1 MAEQQTLI
9 QQAFEL
15 HKAGDREAAEAA
27 CVEYLESDPNN
38 IPAMRLLGTIA
49 RETDRP
55 EKAIEA
61 LGYAL
66 QLDPNN
72 PYIAGELAASL
83 VLAGRYSESTPLLEA
98 LVTQLPDH
106 AISHFWLG
114 RSYLGQLLGPKAA
127 KCFRRSYELAPNNDA
142 ILHMIGVALLAGG
155 RGREAEPW
163 LREFAKK
170 FPNSARAL
178 HDLSVSLQQQLR
190 SDEAA
195 GLCKRAIEL
204 EPDFAP
210 AIASLARYYRSFN
223 RYDEALELV
232 TEAME
237 RLGPQPA
244 LAEIYSRLC
253 DREGKAEEGAR
264 VIRELLAG
272 ESRGSANNAIGLKFG
287 LGRLEERAGRYDEAW
302 EAFHSA
308 NLTIPSVYGYQQ
320 QELLFNEIKNTFN
333 AWSLA
338 SLPKATIPTDKP
350 VFVVG
355 MPRSGTSLVEQVLSS
370 HPDCYGAG
378 ELLTLSQIAMEMGHR
393 LGGRWPTALAN
404 LTPEVAN
411 EFSARYLDHI
421 NTLAPDAK
429 RVVDKL
435 PHNFKY
441 IGLMSVLFPG
451 ARVIHCIRNPL
462 DVCVS
467 NYGTQLS
474 PIHTWR
480 PRLETLAHAYNQ
492 YRSIM
497 DHWRSEA
504 TIPILDVVYED
515 TIADIEKQARRIVD
529 FVGLPWDE
537 QCLKFYEHSRAVRT
551 ASTDQVRQPIYQSS
565 KERWRRYEKHLG
577 PLIEG
582 LKKGGTNIERPF
594 AVERI

>member
-1 MAEQQTLI
+1 
-9 QQAFEL
+9 
-15 HKAGDREAAEAA
+15 
-27 CVEYLESDPNN
+27 
-38 IPAMRLLGTIA
+38 
-49 RETDRP
+49 
-55 EKAIEA
+55 
-61 LGYAL
+61 
-66 QLDPNN
+66 
-72 PYIAGELAASL
+72 
-83 VLAGRYSESTPLLEA
+83 
-98 LVTQLPDH
+98 
-106 AISHFWLG
+106 
-114 RSYLGQLLGPKAA
+114 
-127 KCFRRSYELAPNNDA
+127 
-142 ILHMIGVALLAGG
+142 
-155 RGREAEPW
+155 
-163 LREFAKK
+163 
-170 FPNSARAL
+170 
-178 HDLSVSLQQQLR
+178 
-190 SDEAA
+190 
-195 GLCKRAIEL
+195 
-204 EPDFAP
+204 
-210 AIASLARYYRSFN
+210 
-223 RYDEALELV
+223 
-232 TEAME
+232 
-237 RLGPQPA
+237 
-244 LAEIYSRLC
+244 
-253 DREGKAEEGAR
+253 
-264 VIRELLAG
+264 
-272 ESRGSANNAIGLKFG
+272 
-287 LGRLEERAGRYDEAW
+287 
-302 EAFHSA
+302 
-308 NLTIPSVYGYQQ
+308 
-320 QELLFNEIKNTFN
+320 
-333 AWSLA
+333 
-338 SLPKATIPTDKP
+338 
-350 VFVVG
+350 

-411 EFSARYLDHI
+411 EFSGRYLDHI

-492 YRSIM
+492 YRSVM
-497 DHWRSEA
+497 EHWRSEA

-515 TIADIEKQARRIVD
+515 TIADVEKQARRIVD

>member
-1 MAEQQTLI
+1 
-9 QQAFEL
+9 
-15 HKAGDREAAEAA
+15 
-27 CVEYLESDPNN
+27 
-38 IPAMRLLGTIA
+38 
-49 RETDRP
+49 
-55 EKAIEA
+55 
-61 LGYAL
+61 
-66 QLDPNN
+66 
-72 PYIAGELAASL
+72 
-83 VLAGRYSESTPLLEA
+83 
-98 LVTQLPDH
+98 
-106 AISHFWLG
+106 
-114 RSYLGQLLGPKAA
+114 
-127 KCFRRSYELAPNNDA
+127 
-142 ILHMIGVALLAGG
+142 MIGVALLAGG

-170 FPNSARAL
+170 FPDSARAL

-210 AIASLARYYRSFN
+210 AIASLARYYRSYN

-264 VIRELLAG
+264 VIRELLAADEG
-272 ESRGSANNAIGLKFG
+272 KAGNAAIGLKFG

-308 NLTIPSVYGYQQ
+308 NLTIPSVYGFQQ

-411 EFSARYLDHI
+411 EFSGRYLDHI

-492 YRSIM
+492 YRSVM
-497 DHWRSEA
+497 EHWRSEA

-515 TIADIEKQARRIVD
+515 TIADVEKQARRIVD